1 MSLSNKTL
9 ADCVALILAAGRGHR
24 FGSSTPK
31 QYLKINGQ
39 SILARSIRI
48 ISSHPRI
55 KSIRV
60 VIHPDD
66 KLLYEETTADLNLL
80 KPIFGGP
87 ERQDSVRLGLES
99 FKKVKP
105 KFVLIHDAVRPFITE
120 QIINDILFSLE
131 RKTKAVI
138 PGLMIKDSIKRVHDK
153 IVTTS
158 VDRTNLW
165 QAQTPQGFN
174 FQTIIK
180 AHEAAKGL
188 KFTDDA
194 AIAELSGIKVE
205 VIEGNHDN
213 FKITTSQDLERGKQL
228 LNSKGGNNILRVGI
242 GSDVHRFKK
251 GTAIV
256 LCGVKIPFSK
266 SLEGH
271 SDADVAMHAITDAI
285 LGAVG
290 AGDIGVHF
298 PPSEPKWKN
307 SSSEV
312 FLNHAANKVKHHQ
325 GQIINI
331 DLTVIC
337 EKPKI
342 NAYRSQMQ
350 KKIASILKISSEKVN
365 IKAIKSPIITDAVTA
380 NVKYVNHLPM
390 LEIFLEKSCL
400 SSLKSLQVK

>member
-1 MSLSNKTL
+1 MSLSNKTS
-9 ADCVALILAAGRGHR
+9 ADCVALILAAGRGFR
-24 FGSSTPK
+24 FGRSTPK
-31 QYLKINGQ
+31 QYLKLNGQ

-66 KLLYEETTADLNLL
+66 KMLYEETTADFNLL
-80 KPIFGGP
+80 KPIFGGA

-99 FKKVKP
+99 FKEFKP
-105 KFVLIHDAVRPFITE
+105 KFVLIHDAVRPFISE

-138 PGLMIKDSIKRVHDK
+138 PGLMIKDSIKRVHNK
-153 IVTTS
+153 IVTSS

-205 VIEGNHDN
+205 VIEGSHEN

-228 LNSKGGNNILRVGI
+228 LNYKGGNNILRVGI

-256 LCGVKIPFSK
+256 LCGIKIPFNK

-312 FLNHAANKVKHHQ
+312 FLHHAANKVQHHR

-331 DLTVIC
+331 DLTIIC

-342 NAYRSQMQ
+342 NEYRSQMQ
-350 KKIASILKISSEKVN
+350 KNIARILKISSKKVN
-365 IKAIKSPIITDAVTA
+365 IKATTTEQLGFLGREEGIAAQAIAGV
-380 NVKYVNHLPM
+380 
-390 LEIFLEKSCL
+390 EI
-400 SSLKSLQVK
+400 